1 MNAIDGD
8 SHFSEPLDLFERY
21 TEPAPRAHRARRADS
36 TTGERSLIVDG
47 KPMVL
52 VDVEELL
59 GALVGYGQ
67 KESGADLGTFDRYLI
82 ESGRWQDMSERVR
95 YLDSEGFAAQVIYR
109 ASVSSGKARSR
120 TRCSPTRS
128 AARTTRGPSSS
139 APGMPIVS
147 TPRRTS
153 RFATRRSRSASSSA
167 WRSSAARTIFVAAA
181 PVDGKSFGHAS
192 LDPVWAAAQDLD
204 LAVGIHLVGHPNYTG
219 HDWYRDEYPGFMFV
233 TMNVIQDPRMALTT
247 MVYDGVFERFPRLR
261 AGTIE
266 AMVGWVGEWLERLDY
281 RFKYM
286 GHTSKMKRPASEYFR
301 RNIWISAD
309 PEERM
314 FPLILKFAG
323 DERFFIGS
331 DYPHAEGFVKPVEK
345 VTKLLADFPI
355 AIGGADPRRQR
366 VRVLRNSNA
375 PRRPVACNNIS
386 AVDHFPSRGHH
397 AKEVEE
403 RGERRDYG
411 EAERR
416 PWPVRLPEAACDQRC
431 DQVDEA
437 GDETVDAE
445 RRRPPLGRRDIGEI
459 GARLSLVDGEED
471 TVEREHGQDSL
482 LRSGDEQSRGRDA
495 VEHVGESN
503 DRSAADPVAERPD
516 RDGCENEGSVQ
527 QRIQ

>member
-21 TEPAPRAHRARRADS
+21 TEPRFRDRTVRVARDS

-59 GALVGYGQ
+59 GALVAYGQ

-82 ESGRWQDMSERVR
+82 ESGRWQDMDERVR
-95 YLDSEGFAAQVIYR
+95 YLDAEGFAAQVIYPSLGLIWEGSVKDPLLADALCR
-109 ASVSSGKARSR
+109 AYNTWAFELCAGHASR
-120 TRCSPTRS
+120 LYP
-128 AARTTRGPSSS
+128 AAHISLRDAALAVRELERVAKLG
-139 APGMPIVS
+139 
-147 TPRRTS
+147 
-153 RFATRRSRSASSSA
+153 
-167 WRSSAARTIFVAAA
+167 ARTIFVAAA

-204 LAVGIHLVGHPNYTG
+204 LSVGIHLVGHPNYTG

-261 AGTIE
+261 AATIE

-286 GHTSKMKRPASEYFR
+286 RHTSKMKRPASEYFR

-331 DYPHAEGFVKPVEK
+331 DYPHAEGFVNPVAK
-345 VTKLLADFPI
+345 VTKLLADFPTDSVKRI
-355 AIGGADPRRQR
+355 
-366 VRVLRNSNA
+366 
-375 PRRPVACNNIS
+375 
-386 AVDHFPSRGHH
+386 
-397 AKEVEE
+397 
-403 RGERRDYG
+403 
-411 EAERR
+411 
-416 PWPVRLPEAACDQRC
+416 
-431 DQVDEA
+431 
-437 GDETVDAE
+437 
-445 RRRPPLGRRDIGEI
+445 
-459 GARLSLVDGEED
+459 LVDNARAFYGI
-471 TVEREHGQDSL
+471 ERT
-482 LRSGDEQSRGRDA
+482 
-495 VEHVGESN
+495 
-503 DRSAADPVAERPD
+503 
-516 RDGCENEGSVQ
+516 
-527 QRIQ
+527 